1 MRRRGQITRR
11 GWRIWK
17 LVRCRRCTWGAL
29 VAMSR
34 ISVDNTQVYS
44 YSSFVC
50 FMCCFRVHLL
60 PSQQVPLG
68 TRKFEAKSQ
77 QQFISWCV
85 LDCKYIRKMQWCVL
99 SVHFFLWLKMP
110 SRELSF
116 WPPPLYFW
124 KWLASRHCH
133 VKFTSPSFFLRNK
146 KMVGG
151 IYSPARGSA
160 FFCLIL
166 ENQLCPSLPGKLGDS
181 SGLAIL

>member
-68 TRKFEAKSQ
+68 TRKLEAKSQ

-99 SVHFFLWLKMP
+99 SVHFFVMVKNAEPRAKFLTPPLIFFRTVRFTP
-110 SRELSF
+110 FSRELYL
-116 WPPPLYFW
+116 PL
-124 KWLASRHCH
+124 L
-133 VKFTSPSFFLRNK
+133 FFK
-146 KMVGG
+146 K
-151 IYSPARGSA
+151 
-160 FFCLIL
+160 
-166 ENQLCPSLPGKLGDS
+166 
-181 SGLAIL
+181 